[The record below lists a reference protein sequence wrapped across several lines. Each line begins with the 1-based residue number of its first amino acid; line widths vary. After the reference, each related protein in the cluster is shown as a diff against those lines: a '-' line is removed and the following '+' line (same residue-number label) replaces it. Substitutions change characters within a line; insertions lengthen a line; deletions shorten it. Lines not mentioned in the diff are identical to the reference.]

1 VRTLSPSYSYYLKL
15 NQVDESGRTRV
26 ISTMS
31 TIKLAIVDDQTLFRE
46 GLANLL
52 RSNTDYE
59 LVAQAENGK
68 IFLEQI
74 SKLEVLPDIALID
87 MNMPEMNGVELNAAL
102 RQDYPSIKVIVL
114 SVHGEE
120 RYMSKMI
127 EAGACGY
134 LKKNCEAAELFAT
147 INNTYQL
154 GFHFNI
160 ETLNAMRN
168 AAKYRKQGLKNLN
181 HIPISLTEREIMIL
195 QMICEELTNAEISE
209 KLFISSRT
217 VDGHRNNLLIKTGC
231 KNTAGLV
238 IFAIKYGIYEV
249 KF

>member
-1 VRTLSPSYSYYLKL
+1 MTNKIR
-15 NQVDESGRTRV
+15 
-26 ISTMS
+26 I
-31 TIKLAIVDDQTLFRE
+31 AIADDQNLFRE

-52 RSNTDYE
+52 STNPDYE

-68 IFLEQI
+68 VLIEQI
-74 SKLEVLPDIALID
+74 SKLETLPDIALVD
-87 MNMPEMNGVELNAAL
+87 MNMPEMNGVELNAIL
-102 RQDYPSIKVIVL
+102 RKDYPSVKVIVL

-127 EAGACGY
+127 ESGACGY
-134 LKKNCEAAELFAT
+134 LKKNCETAELFTT
-147 INNTYQL
+147 INNTHQL
-154 GFHFNI
+154 GFHFNMD
-160 ETLNAMRN
+160 TLNAMRN
-168 AAKYRKQGLKNLN
+168 AAKYRKQGIKNLN
-181 HIPISLTEREIMIL
+181 NIPISLTEREIMIL
-195 QMICEELTNAEISE
+195 QMICDEFTNTEISE

-238 IFAIKYGIYEV
+238 IFAIKHGIYEV

>member
-1 VRTLSPSYSYYLKL
+1 MINIAV
-15 NQVDESGRTRV
+15 
-26 ISTMS
+26 
-31 TIKLAIVDDQTLFRE
+31 VDDQNLFRE
-46 GLANLL
+46 GLVNLL
-52 RSNTDYE
+52 RSNPDYT
-59 LVAQAENGK
+59 LVTQAENGK
-68 IFLEQI
+68 IFLEQ
-74 SKLEVLPDIALID
+74 LADMVTLPDIALVD
-87 MNMPEMNGVELNAAL
+87 MNMPQMNGVELNTVL
-102 RQDYPSIKVIVL
+102 RRNYPSIKVIIL

-134 LKKNCEAAELFAT
+134 LKKNCEITELFST
-147 INNTYQL
+147 INNTYQI

-168 AAKYRKQGLKNLN
+168 ASKYRKQGLKNMN
-181 HIPISLTEREIMIL
+181 SIPINLTEREMVIL
-195 QMICEELTNAEISE
+195 KMICDELTNAEISE
-209 KLFISSRT
+209 KLFISTRT
-217 VDGHRNNLLIKTGC
+217 VDGHRTNLLTKTGC

>member
-1 VRTLSPSYSYYLKL
+1 MINIAV
-15 NQVDESGRTRV
+15 
-26 ISTMS
+26 
-31 TIKLAIVDDQTLFRE
+31 VDDQHLFRE
-46 GLANLL
+46 GLVNLL
-52 RSNTDYE
+52 SSNPDYK
-59 LVAQAENGK
+59 LITQAENGK
-68 IFLEQI
+68 IFLEQ
-74 SKLEVLPDIALID
+74 LAGMVTLPDIALVD
-87 MNMPEMNGVELNAAL
+87 MNMPEMNGVELNAVL
-102 RQDYPSIKVIVL
+102 RKNYPSIKVIIL

-134 LKKNCEAAELFAT
+134 LKKNCDITELFAT
-147 INNTYQL
+147 INNTYQI
-154 GFHFNI
+154 GFHFNM

-168 AAKYRKQGLKNLN
+168 ASKYRKQGLKNMN
-181 HIPISLTEREIMIL
+181 SIPINLTEREMVIL
-195 QMICEELTNAEISE
+195 KMICDELTNAEISE

-217 VDGHRNNLLIKTGC
+217 VDGHRTNLLTKTGC

>member
-1 VRTLSPSYSYYLKL
+1 MGS
-15 NQVDESGRTRV
+15 
-26 ISTMS
+26 
-31 TIKLAIVDDQTLFRE
+31 IKIAIADDQNLFRE

-52 RSNTDYE
+52 SSNPCYE

-68 IFLEQI
+68 VLLEYM
-74 SKLEVLPDIALID
+74 SKLETLPDIALVD
-87 MNMPEMNGVELNAAL
+87 MNMPVMNGVELNTVL
-102 RQDYPSIKVIVL
+102 HKNYPAVKVIIL

-134 LKKNCEAAELFAT
+134 LKKNCDTTELFAT
-147 INNTYQL
+147 IDNTYQI

-160 ETLNAMRN
+160 DALNAMRN
-168 AAKYRKQGLKNLN
+168 AAKYRQQGLKNLN
-181 HIPISLTEREIMIL
+181 NIHINLTEREL
-195 QMICEELTNAEISE
+195 LVLKMICDEMTNPEISE

-217 VDGHRNNLLIKTGC
+217 VDGHRSNLLTKTGC

-238 IFAIKYGIYEV
+238 IFAIKHGIYEL